1 MKPYRE
7 SPGQAMVSEHVAGP
21 WRSGSSLNQAAS
33 IQLDDSEQRP
43 HGSHDLC
50 RGIKTIKA
58 TSATAL
64 ALSAGFPG
72 GSGSTESVCNAGD
85 ASSLPGLGGSPGEG
99 NGNPLHY
106 SCLENSMYRGA
117 WQATVHDHVA
127 DHALIT
133 KLILY

>member
-7 SPGQAMVSEHVAGP
+7 SPGQAMVNEHVAGP

-33 IQLDDSEQRP
+33 IQQDDSEQRP
-43 HGSHDLC
+43 HGSRNLC
-50 RGIKTIKA
+50 GGIETTKV
-58 TSATAL
+58 TSATAR

-72 GSGSTESVCNAGD
+72 GPDSNESVCNAGD
-85 ASSLPGLGGSPGEG
+85 ASSLPGLGRSPGEG

-117 WQATVHDHVA
+117 WQATVHGV
-127 DHALIT
+127 T
-133 KLILY
+133 KSQT